1 LPTLQIPTVVLF
13 AGGQE
18 VKRLPPFRGT
28 KRELGNVT
36 KTKLRFKNVASFFDL
51 EQHAPKSSER

>member
-1 LPTLQIPTVVLF
+1 M
-13 AGGQE
+13 
-18 VKRLPPFRGT
+18 KRLPPFRGT